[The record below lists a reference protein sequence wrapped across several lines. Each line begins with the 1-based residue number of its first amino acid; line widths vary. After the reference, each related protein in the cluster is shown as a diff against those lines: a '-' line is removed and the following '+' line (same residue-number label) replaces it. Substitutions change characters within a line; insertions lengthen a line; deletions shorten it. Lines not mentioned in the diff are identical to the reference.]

1 MGGTARM
8 KTLLRLLVAGCAALA
23 GATAH
28 AQTYPNKPITLIVPF
43 GAGSGT
49 DTISRI
55 VAHYLS
61 IALKQN
67 VVVET
72 RPGAN
77 GAIAAAYVARWSPD
91 GYRLLLSTN
100 SALSGA
106 RFLTKYLA

>member
-23 GATAH
+23 GVAAY
-28 AQTYPNKPITLIVPF
+28 AQPYPARAITLIVPF

-77 GAIAAAYVARWSPD
+77 GAIAPAYVARSAPD
-91 GYRLLLSTN
+91 GYTLVMSTY
-100 SALSGA
+100 SPPPA
-106 RFLTKYLA
+106 